1 MTTTEAGTTRDI
13 SVYFRLIV
21 THYIIRKVLKIYNL
35 LLYCLVSGVRQLA
48 IDDFTGTST
57 ATSEGEIRV
66 QRGSAIVSNE
76 DFSRPI
82 TVEAE
87 MKTDGSSECIT
98 ISLFATSNYKNADI
112 SMEIGGWRTKWRIFP
127 GDNSG
132 EMGPVENWRKVKL
145 ELDETNNVN
154 YYVDD
159 DLKYTTTS
167 EKTEGKLRFIPG
179 CQSMKIRNI
188 KIGNKI

>member
-1 MTTTEAGTTRDI
+1 MACLI
-13 SVYFRLIV
+13 SA
-21 THYIIRKVLKIYNL
+21 
-35 LLYCLVSGVRQLA
+35 VRQLA
-48 IDDFTGTST
+48 IGDFTGPST
-57 ATSEGEIRV
+57 TPAEGEIRV
-66 QRGSAIVSNE
+66 QERGVIVSKE
-76 DFSRPI
+76 TFRRPI

-98 ISLFATSNYKNADI
+98 ISLFAINNDKNGDI
-112 SMEIGGWRTKWRIFP
+112 SMEIGGWATKWRIFP
-127 GDNSG
+127 GDNRG
-132 EMGPVENWRKVKL
+132 EMGSVENWRKVKL

-159 DLKYTTTS
+159 DLKYTTSS

-188 KIGNKI
+188 KIGNKIEFCLKDESIRG